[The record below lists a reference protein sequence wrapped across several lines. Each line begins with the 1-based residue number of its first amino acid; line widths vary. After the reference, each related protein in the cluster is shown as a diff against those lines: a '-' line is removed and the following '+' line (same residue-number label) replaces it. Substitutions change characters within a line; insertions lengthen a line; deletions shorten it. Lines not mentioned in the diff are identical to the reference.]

1 MCSTC
6 GCGRPGEEAHAHS
19 DPGAHTH
26 DQGHD
31 HGHGHE
37 GTATSILR
45 VEQALLA
52 ENDRFAAYNRGF
64 FDGKGIRCFNLISA
78 PGSGK
83 TTLLEKSLAALLAE
97 GIRCT
102 VVEGDQQTDN
112 DARRIART
120 GARVHQVQTG
130 RACHL
135 DAHQVQHALEHLQP
149 EAGSLV
155 FIENVG
161 NLICPTEFDL
171 GEHER
176 VAMLSVTEGT
186 DKPAKYP
193 LAFRTA
199 SAVVVA
205 KIDLAPYVDF
215 DLDEARRLIAGLHP
229 EAPVFVL
236 SAKTGEGMPAW
247 LAWLKGPP
255 RPSR

>member
-6 GCGRPGEEAHAHS
+6 GCGRPDAVPHEHH
-19 DPGAHTH
+19 
-26 DQGHD
+26 GHD
-31 HGHGHE
+31 HGHDHGRD
-37 GTATSILR
+37 GATANVLR

-83 TTLLEKSLAALLAE
+83 TTLLEKTLEALLAE
-97 GIRCT
+97 GTACT

-120 GARVHQVQTG
+120 GARVHQIQTG

-135 DAHQVQHALEHLQP
+135 DAHQVQHALEHLRP

-155 FIENVG
+155 FVENVG

-199 SAVVVA
+199 TAVVVA
-205 KIDLAPYVDF
+205 KIDLAPHVDF
-215 DLDEARRLIAGLHP
+215 DLDEALRLVSGLNP

-236 SAKTGEGMPAW
+236 SARTGEGMPAW
-247 LAWLKGPP
+247 LDWIKGATTTD
-255 RPSR
+255 R

>member
-6 GCGRPGEEAHAHS
+6 GCGQPDSPPPPHGHAH
-19 DPGAHTH
+19 DGAA
-26 DQGHD
+26 GHD
-31 HGHGHE
+31 HDHGV
-37 GTATSILR
+37 SRIL
-45 VEQALLA
+45 VEQSLLA
-52 ENDRFAAYNRGF
+52 ENDRFAAYNKGY
-64 FDGKGIRCFNLISA
+64 FDGRRIRCFNLISA

-83 TTLLEKSLAALLAE
+83 TTLLERTLEALLE
-97 GIRCT
+97 SGIRCA
-102 VVEGDQQTDN
+102 VIEGDQQTDN

-120 GARVHQVQTG
+120 GARVHQIETG

-135 DAHQVQHALEHLQP
+135 DAHQVGHALPSLAP
-149 EAGSLV
+149 EDGSLL

-199 SAVVVA
+199 SAVVLA
-205 KIDLAPYVDF
+205 KIDLLPHVEF
-215 DLDEARRLIAGLHP
+215 DVDEALRLVSGLNP
-229 EAPVFVL
+229 RARVFRL
-236 SAKTGEGMPAW
+236 SAKTGEGMRAW
-247 LAWLKGPP
+247 LDWIATP
-255 RPSR
+255 RA

>member
-6 GCGRPGEEAHAHS
+6 GCGRPDQAHPHPGSGE
-19 DPGAHTH
+19 HTH
-26 DQGHD
+26 DHGHD
-31 HGHGHE
+31 HGHE
-37 GTATSILR
+37 GTTTSVLR

-83 TTLLEKSLAALLAE
+83 TTLLEKTLDALLAE

-120 GARVHQVQTG
+120 GARVHQIQTG

-149 EAGSLV
+149 EGGSLV

-171 GEHER
+171 GEQER

-205 KIDLAPYVDF
+205 KIDLTPHVDF
-215 DLDEARRLIAGLHP
+215 DLVEARRLIAGLNP

-236 SAKTGEGMPAW
+236 SARTGEGMPAW
-247 LAWLKGPP
+247 LTWLKGSP
-255 RPSR
+255 RGAR